1 MRESIGQAD
10 SKKANEWGGA
20 ARNVAVAG
28 GVATDKSRVIDE
40 LPTERVETLPYREL
54 VRVMVEKGILEP
66 EPGDVIDAPH
76 VAELETQDR

>member
-66 EPGDVIDAPH
+66 EPEDVIDAPH